1 MTRRIGETKQLRL
14 KHVVDAIRARD
25 ERYMV
30 WDTELRGF
38 GLDVWPSGRR
48 SWIVFYRASG
58 RGRRMTLGTTDVV
71 TPTQARTLALD
82 VLSRVAQGDDPLD
95 IRRVAAREA
104 RRVVERGFAGD
115 ATVEHV
121 AQRYLATLRARRSPR
136 WATEAERLY
145 DTKIKPELGA
155 RAVREI
161 KIKDVRALHEMMVAT
176 PVMANRVKAVISAI
190 VTRAIED
197 GERPRELL
205 NPAGA
210 IVDYP
215 EIERERYLMEDEWPR
230 VAKAVATL
238 RVELEHAPSW
248 DTRRQQLDAL
258 ITLALT
264 GARLRA
270 VLPRRWK
277 DVDWAEHALVVNP
290 PHKGVSRILLGEQAI
305 AHLRYCFDRTGG
317 GSGFIFPGQARRLGA
332 RVARG
337 ARDIRPI
344 RQPSPVASLAPMWAQ
359 LTALAELDNFTLH
372 DWRRTF
378 ATVAGDV
385 GISDHMIGGLLGHRV
400 PGVRRRY
407 ARRTDEALLDA
418 ANKVSAEVSKR
429 LALAFPNATSVLPFG
444 VKYDQRTV

>member
-14 KHVVDAIRARD
+14 KHVVDGVRARD

-58 RGRRMTLGTTDVV
+58 RGRRMTIGTTDVV
-71 TPTQARTLALD
+71 TPTQARTMALD
-82 VLSRVAQGDDPLD
+82 ILSRVAQGDDPLND
-95 IRRVAAREA
+95 RRTAARETKRA
-104 RRVVERGFAGD
+104 VTRGFEGD
-115 ATVEHV
+115 ATVDHV

-136 WATEAERLY
+136 WAAEAERIY
-145 DTKIKPELGA
+145 KTKIKPALGA

-161 KIKDVRALHEMMVAT
+161 EIKDVRTLHESLVET
-176 PVMANRVKAVISAI
+176 PVMANRVKAVMSAI

-197 GERPRELL
+197 GERPRQLL
-205 NPAGA
+205 NPTGA

-215 EIERERYLMEDEWPR
+215 EMERDRYLTEDEWPK
-230 VAKAVATL
+230 VAKAIAKL
-238 RVELEHAPSW
+238 RAELEKAPSW

-258 ITLALT
+258 VTLALT

-277 DVDWAEHALVVNP
+277 DVDWAEHAMVVSP
-290 PHKGVSRILLGEQAI
+290 AHKGVSRILFGEKAL
-305 AHLRYCFDRTGG
+305 AHLRLCFDRTGG
-317 GSGFIFPGQARRLGA
+317 GQGFVFPGQTRRLGA

-337 ARDIRPI
+337 VRDVRPI
-344 RQPSPVASLAPMWAQ
+344 RLPSPVASLAPMWAQ

-385 GISDHMIGGLLGHRV
+385 GISDHLIGGLLGHRV

-418 ANKVSAEVSKR
+418 ANKVSAEVASR
-429 LALAFPNATSVLPFG
+429 LALEFPKSTEVLSFSS
-444 VKYDQRTV
+444 KSSRQSA